1 MTDETMS
8 AIDELAILKCLAD
21 ETRLRMLLLISQEG
35 ELCVCELTSALNEG
49 QSKVSRH
56 LAQLRRC
63 GLLSDRRR
71 GQWVFYDLAQSAP
84 QWLIQLLKGLAV
96 DQPQLEKDR
105 SRLVRALCA

>member
-56 LAQLRRC
+56 LVAGCCQIGVKVSGCSMILPQVRHN
-63 GLLSDRRR
+63 GLFS
-71 GQWVFYDLAQSAP
+71 Y
-84 QWLIQLLKGLAV
+84 
-96 DQPQLEKDR
+96 
-105 SRLVRALCA
+105 